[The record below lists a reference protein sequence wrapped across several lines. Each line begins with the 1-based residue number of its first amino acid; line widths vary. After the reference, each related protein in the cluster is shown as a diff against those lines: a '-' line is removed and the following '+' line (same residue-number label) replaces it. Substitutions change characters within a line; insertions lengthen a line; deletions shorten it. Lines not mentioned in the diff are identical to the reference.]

1 MRRKAAGKNLKAIAG
16 LRSFIKA
23 NRECLSRRLAGR
35 PAAPREP
42 GFGYRR
48 YFDHMDAELDAAARQ
63 LEASEDAYAGEKAQL
78 AALRHDHRQ
87 STSELWQLQSDVKR
101 LLDGILP
108 YGLEGTLIAAS
119 TPRDAVELA
128 GQVRDTV
135 ALLRDVERF
144 APGPVAG
151 ITFDSEALAAKLETG
166 RQQLEA
172 SIVAL
177 EEARVGLTGSGS
189 LADDA
194 VAEAARVCLAVA
206 RSVDGLNRLA
216 SES

>member
-16 LRSFIKA
+16 LRTFIKA
-23 NRECLSRRLAGR
+23 NREGLSRRLASR
-35 PAAPREP
+35 PAGPRES
-42 GFGYRR
+42 GFSYQL
-48 YFDHMDAELDAAARQ
+48 YFDHMDAELDAAARR
-63 LEASEDAYAGEKAQL
+63 LEAAEDSYAGEKAQL
-78 AALRHDHRQ
+78 AALRHNHRQ

-108 YGLEGTLIAAS
+108 YGLEGTLIAGS

-177 EEARVGLTGSGS
+177 EEARVGLTGSAC